1 MPKKGGPVGT
11 QRWIVAS
18 AILLLVLTGSVGTRA
33 AELDAGG
40 LRVQSGSD
48 EPLLARVDHVVK
60 QGELAEAGQRTQI
73 SPRQLPEDLAKA
85 SADLDVYLRSRPDDV
100 RALILFA
107 RLGRTQEIA
116 KPLIF
121 GKGAGQLPATPD
133 KDAPAHLHSALDR
146 ALALEP
152 TNSEAHYWKAR
163 LYGVRTPVAVED
175 SFRMVHRDLER
186 AIQFARRAV
195 ELAPE
200 SVAYREALALYLLA
214 AEQRKEAMAVM
225 REVSGGKH
233 PIYLLASDLDSLPIP
248 DGAVFLP
255 DDTENIAR
263 MHLERGLIS
272 DYANL
277 RVKMYALPLRS
288 TDIEAFYR
296 SRWPSFQLFESDKAQ
311 QQENL
316 SVSFQFLRLR
326 DGILQPTVT
335 KTDVQSA
342 VSGTPRDGVVMG
354 VYEFRNVPP
363 DKRRSTAGQKLPAN
377 FGDFFCFIVIGN
389 VRNIDSP

>member
-1 MPKKGGPVGT
+1 
-11 QRWIVAS
+11 
-18 AILLLVLTGSVGTRA
+18 
-33 AELDAGG
+33 
-40 LRVQSGSD
+40 
-48 EPLLARVDHVVK
+48 
-60 QGELAEAGQRTQI
+60 
-73 SPRQLPEDLAKA
+73 LPEDLAKA
-85 SADLDVYLRSRPDDV
+85 SADLDVYLKSRPDDV

-107 RLGRTQEIA
+107 RLGRIQEIA
-116 KPLIF
+116 KPRVF
-121 GKGAGQLPATPD
+121 GKGAEQLPATPD
-133 KDAPAHLHSALDR
+133 KDEPAHLHSALDR
-146 ALALEP
+146 ALVLQP

-163 LYGVRTPVAVED
+163 LYGVRTPIAVED
-175 SFRMVHRDLER
+175 SFRMVPRDLER

-200 SVAYREALALYLLA
+200 SVTYREALALYLLA
-214 AEQRKEAMAVM
+214 GEQRKEAMAVM

-233 PIYLLASDLDSLPIP
+233 PIYLLASDLDSLPMP

-277 RVKMYALPLRS
+277 RVRMYAVPLRS

-296 SRWPSFQLFESDKAQ
+296 SRWPSFQLFEPDKAQ

-326 DGILQPTVT
+326 NGILQPTVT

-354 VYEFRNVPP
+354 VYEFRNVPQ
-363 DKRRSTAGQKLPAN
+363 DKRRSAAGQKLPAN
-377 FGDFFCFIVIGN
+377 FGDLFCFIVFGN
-389 VRNIDSP
+389 VRNIDSR

>member
-1 MPKKGGPVGT
+1 
-11 QRWIVAS
+11 
-18 AILLLVLTGSVGTRA
+18 
-33 AELDAGG
+33 
-40 LRVQSGSD
+40 
-48 EPLLARVDHVVK
+48 
-60 QGELAEAGQRTQI
+60 
-73 SPRQLPEDLAKA
+73 
-85 SADLDVYLRSRPDDV
+85 
-100 RALILFA
+100 
-107 RLGRTQEIA
+107 
-116 KPLIF
+116 
-121 GKGAGQLPATPD
+121 
-133 KDAPAHLHSALDR
+133 
-146 ALALEP
+146 
-152 TNSEAHYWKAR
+152 
-163 LYGVRTPVAVED
+163 
-175 SFRMVHRDLER
+175 MVPRDLER

-200 SVAYREALALYLLA
+200 SVTYREALALYLLA
-214 AEQRKEAMAVM
+214 GEQRKEAMAVM

-233 PIYLLASDLDSLPIP
+233 PIYLLASDLDSLPMP

-277 RVKMYALPLRS
+277 RVRMYAVPLRS

-296 SRWPSFQLFESDKAQ
+296 SRWPSFQLFEPDKAQ

-326 DGILQPTVT
+326 NGILQPTVT

-354 VYEFRNVPP
+354 VYEFRNVPQ
-363 DKRRSTAGQKLPAN
+363 DKRRSAAGQKLPAN
-377 FGDFFCFIVIGN
+377 FGDLFCFIVFGN
-389 VRNIDSP
+389 VRNIDSR